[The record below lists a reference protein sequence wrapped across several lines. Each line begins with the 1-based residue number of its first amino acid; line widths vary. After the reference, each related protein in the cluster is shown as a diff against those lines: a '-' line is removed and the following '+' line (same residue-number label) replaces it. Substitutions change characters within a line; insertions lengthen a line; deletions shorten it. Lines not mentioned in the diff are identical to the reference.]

1 MNQKLT
7 TEALDKAIT
16 KVVCDEFNHIS
27 KNLSDVETAQKV
39 EYALDQLSKLQRGV
53 MPKYDEWVAPFYAS
67 WYQPPQINL
76 AYSMITDM
84 LTETFDGVLAP
95 TGKLYVYDFG
105 CGALAMQFGV
115 ALAAADALRNGQKLD
130 SVYIAS
136 SDTSEAMIGIGVK
149 VWEQFKSEARKE
161 PCLSF
166 LSQACEM
173 IEAQIINGRPAR
185 KSSADEIRWLSAI
198 HAVYD
203 TNEGDVQKCL
213 CELGKLVSPNI
224 VFLTTHYKEDS
235 LLCKASPFRN
245 NQYEFSAWDVPP
257 LLSGEF
263 RRTTNLRKR
272 ISEKIE
278 TELPNPSG
286 IDINLVKNYLKGP
299 VKWDWRSA
307 AIHIYTRRQQ

>member
-16 KVVCDEFNHIS
+16 KVVCDEFNRIS
-27 KNLSDVETAQKV
+27 KNLSTVETAQKV
-39 EYALDQLSKLQRGV
+39 EYALVHLKNLQYSI
-53 MPKYDEWVAPFYAS
+53 MPEYDEWVAPFYVS
-67 WYQPPQINL
+67 WYQPAQINL

-84 LTETFDGVLAP
+84 VEETFDGALAP
-95 TGKLYVYDFG
+95 KGTLYVYDFG

-115 ALAAADALRNGQKLD
+115 ALAAADALRKGQKLD

-136 SDTSEAMIGIGVK
+136 SDTSEAMIRIGVK
-149 VWEQFKSEARKE
+149 VWEQFKSEVRKE
-161 PCLSF
+161 PCLSR
-166 LSQACEM
+166 LSQVCDLIEM
-173 IEAQIINGRPAR
+173 QNVSHSPYR
-185 KSSADEIRWLSAI
+185 KPSAEDTRWLSAI

-213 CELGKLVSPNI
+213 CELGKLVSPNV

-245 NQYEFSAWDVPP
+245 NQYEFNKRDVSPS
-257 LLSGEF
+257 LSGEF
-263 RRTTNLRKR
+263 REVTNLRKG
-272 ISEKIE
+272 ISEKVQ
-278 TELPNPSG
+278 TELPNPPG
-286 IDINLVKNYLKGP
+286 VDTNLIRKYLKGN
-299 VKWDWRSA
+299 VKWNWRTA

>member
-1 MNQKLT
+1 MNRKLTLT

-16 KVVCDEFNHIS
+16 KVVRDEFKRIS
-27 KNLSDVETAQKV
+27 KNSSAVETAQKV

-53 MPKYDEWVAPFYAS
+53 MPKYDEWIAPFYVS

-84 LTETFDGVLAP
+84 VEEACDGALTP

-115 ALAAADALRNGQKLD
+115 ALAAADALRKGQKLD

-136 SDTSEAMIGIGVK
+136 SDTSKAMISIGVK
-149 VWEQFKSEARKE
+149 VWKQFKSEARKE

-198 HAVYD
+198 HTAYK
-203 TNEGDVQKCL
+203 TNQEEVKSDLDLLRADLNPDIGFATSHIM
-213 CELGKLVSPNI
+213 ELSVVNFI
-224 VFLTTHYKEDS
+224 
-235 LLCKASPFRN
+235 SPFRRN
-245 NQYEFSAWDVPP
+245 DKYAPHPEIVVYPVFEGGLPKITEWRRACSNS
-257 LLSGEF
+257 LL
-263 RRTTNLRKR
+263 
-272 ISEKIE
+272 
-278 TELPNPSG
+278 NPSG
-286 IDINLVKNYLKGP
+286 RTINYLFKP
-299 VKWDWRSA
+299 VSWKWPSA
-307 AIHIYTRRQQ
+307 TIQIYTRRQQ

>member
-1 MNQKLT
+1 MNRKLT
-7 TEALDKAIT
+7 TDALDKAIT
-16 KVVCDEFNHIS
+16 AVVRDEFNRIS
-27 KNLSDVETAQKV
+27 RSDVETAQKV
-39 EYALDQLSKLQRGV
+39 EYALDQLSKLQQGV
-53 MPKYDEWVAPFYAS
+53 MPKYDEWVAPFYVS

-76 AYSMITDM
+76 AYSMIMDM
-84 LTETFDGVLAP
+84 VTETCDGVLAP

-105 CGALAMQFGV
+105 CGALATQFGV

-136 SDTSEAMIGIGVK
+136 DDASKAMISIGVK
-149 VWEQFKSEARKE
+149 VWKQFKSEVRKE
-161 PCLSF
+161 PRLSH
-166 LSQACEM
+166 LSQACDL
-173 IEAQIINGRPAR
+173 IETQIVSHRLAR
-185 KSSADEIRWLSAI
+185 KSSADEICWLSAI

-203 TNEGDVQKCL
+203 KNQDDVRKRL
-213 CELGKLVSPNI
+213 SELGKWVSPNV

-235 LLCKASPFRN
+235 LLYKASPFHN
-245 NQYEFSAWDVPP
+245 NQYEFSAWDVLP

-286 IDINLVKNYLKGP
+286 IDINLVKNYLKGS
-299 VKWDWRSA
+299 VKWDWRTA
-307 AIHIYTRRQQ
+307 AIHIYTSR